1 MKELT
6 YKTIAAFVGLS
17 ILYLSMAFYKLMF
30 NPALWHEENRLI
42 VIISGLATITLIAA
56 FPYSSFFPS
65 KNKNL

>member
-42 VIISGLATITLIAA
+42 VIIFGLATITLIAS
-56 FPYSSFFPS
+56 FPCSLL